1 MISLKEGAEQA
12 AAIASQVL
20 GMTPVELLQI
30 INELIAALQDD
41 ITSLIAALSSD
52 PTALAQSL
60 MGELKSLIDELLG
73 EFELEELAGIFSPAA
88 VELIKNWSELDK
100 DPYKKCQ
107 LMFTMMK
114 DITLLILS
122 FFTGGSTL
130 VNAGKSLDK
139 IKQILSRLFN
149 ILRSSRFAAMRLPRL
164 CKFFKNERIRAI
176 LIQLGIGCFGSGTMV
191 LTFVLVANADTGAL
205 EWKEQ
210 SVPIESIRA
219 GDRVATGE
227 AIDQISQTSRVNSRQ
242 WRRVGLMLYGADHS
256 GNEKTVQCEVL
267 VPDSWLKTNVA
278 QADRFCVQPSS
289 SFPLDGDELG
299 IRGQVWATLLY
310 NEVCPDIQLGPGQLV
325 MATWHHVTQEP
336 MLALTIRGPPRFD
349 AISGSTETIYCTPE
363 HRLFSARRQ
372 AWVSA
377 SELEIDEPLASNLRQ
392 PGSLVR
398 VIAIQHLPPASTV
411 VHNLT
416 VEHAHQFL
424 VAKANVLAHNMSKSK
439 KNADCDAPKGGR
451 YGDVR
456 SGNIGGQVHHT
467 PASAI
472 SPYTHHTGP
481 SVWMETADHVQTGSW
496 GRSKAAQA
504 YRQKQADL
512 IAQGKIR
519 ESVQM
524 DIDDIRSKFGN
535 KYNDHIQEML
545 DAFGDEF

>member
-1 MISLKEGAEQA
+1 VIFAGCAGLKNKKRCHA
-12 AAIASQVL
+12 
-20 GMTPVELLQI
+20 
-30 INELIAALQDD
+30 DD

-398 VIAIQHLPPASTV
+398 VIAIQHLPLASTV

-439 KNADCDAPKGGR
+439 KNADCDAPSSVG
-451 YGDVR
+451 R
-456 SGNIGGQVHHT
+456 SG
-467 PASAI
+467 
-472 SPYTHHTGP
+472 
-481 SVWMETADHVQTGSW
+481 
-496 GRSKAAQA
+496 
-504 YRQKQADL
+504 KQARLRELADDPNVSSADRGWIRQEINQIERGKRKTIRLPGSSRKRVLDGEKYGGNSGKELAHRRGFEARKGYGYEHSDL
-512 IAQGKIR
+512 QDKVLHKLQHKHEGYK
-519 ESVQM
+519 
-524 DIDDIRSKFGN
+524 
-535 KYNDHIQEML
+535 
-545 DAFGDEF
+545 